1 MAHYVARIPVSV
13 TRSAAFAD
21 LSRFDRAAEW
31 DPGVESGEMLTPEPV
46 GVGSRFRLVARFLG
60 RRIPLDYEIVEYDRD
75 ERIVLRAENRSVRS
89 VDTITFEDDE
99 RGTVMV
105 YDAQLD
111 AKGIGRLA
119 DPVLVDRLS
128 SHRRSRRGRPAY
140 ASLGGAGVTRFDG
153 ARRLADAALE
163 ATVVGSFSRIGFAAR
178 RALFDWDAEPV
189 VDMSGRVALVT
200 GATGGLGLAAATA
213 LAQRNA
219 DIWIV
224 GRDPQR
230 IEAARRAIAGV
241 APDSSVTTAVAD
253 LAVLDDVRNL
263 ADRVRRSAP
272 RLDVLIHNA
281 GALTH
286 DLRYTADGLEVTAQV
301 HVVAPFLLTTA
312 LLPILQ
318 ATPDARVIT
327 VSSGGM
333 YTQRLDLDAL
343 ATPAIPFNGV
353 RAYANAKRAQVVL
366 NELWS
371 KHRAASGVVFHAM
384 HPGWADTPGVRE
396 SLPRFHALMG
406 PLLRTPS
413 QGADTMVWLATDPRA
428 LETNGQ
434 FWLDRRPRSVAPLP
448 GTRTSDADAERCWN
462 WCVDR
467 AGVAAPLE
475 AAQ

>member
-1 MAHYVARIPVSV
+1 M
-13 TRSAAFAD
+13 
-21 LSRFDRAAEW
+21 
-31 DPGVESGEMLTPEPV
+31 
-46 GVGSRFRLVARFLG
+46 
-60 RRIPLDYEIVEYDRD
+60 
-75 ERIVLRAENRSVRS
+75 
-89 VDTITFEDDE
+89 
-99 RGTVMV
+99 
-105 YDAQLD
+105 
-111 AKGIGRLA
+111 
-119 DPVLVDRLS
+119 
-128 SHRRSRRGRPAY
+128 
-140 ASLGGAGVTRFDG
+140 TRFDG

-178 RALFDWDAEPV
+178 RALFDWDAEPI

-219 DIWIV
+219 DLWIV

-230 IEAARRAIAGV
+230 IEAARRAIAAV
-241 APDSSVTTAVAD
+241 APASSVTTAVAD

-263 ADRVRRSAP
+263 ADRVRRSVP

-301 HVVAPFLLTTA
+301 HVVAPFLLTTS
-312 LLPILQ
+312 LLPSLQ

-333 YTQRLDLDAL
+333 YTQRLDLDTL
-343 ATPAIPFNGV
+343 ATPTIPFNGV

-396 SLPRFHALMG
+396 SLPRFRALMG

-413 QGADTMVWLATDPRA
+413 QGADTMVWLASDPRA

-448 GTRTSDADAERCWN
+448 GTRTSDADAERLWN

-467 AGVAAPLE
+467 AGVIAALE
-475 AAQ
+475 AVR

>member
-1 MAHYVARIPVSV
+1 V
-13 TRSAAFAD
+13 T
-21 LSRFDRAAEW
+21 L
-31 DPGVESGEMLTPEPV
+31 L
-46 GVGSRFRLVARFLG
+46 
-60 RRIPLDYEIVEYDRD
+60 
-75 ERIVLRAENRSVRS
+75 
-89 VDTITFEDDE
+89 
-99 RGTVMV
+99 
-105 YDAQLD
+105 
-111 AKGIGRLA
+111 
-119 DPVLVDRLS
+119 
-128 SHRRSRRGRPAY
+128 
-140 ASLGGAGVTRFDG
+140 DG
-153 ARRLADAALE
+153 ARQLADAALE

-219 DIWIV
+219 DVWIV

-263 ADRVRRSAP
+263 ADHVRRSAP

-312 LLPILQ
+312 LLPLLQ

-343 ATPAIPFNGV
+343 AAPALPFNGV

-371 KHRAASGVVFHAM
+371 KHGAASGVVFHAM

-413 QGADTMVWLATDPRA
+413 QGADTVVWLATDARP

-448 GTRTSDADAERCWN
+448 GTRTSDADAQRCWN

-467 AGVAAPLE
+467 AAVTAPLE

>member
-1 MAHYVARIPVSV
+1 M
-13 TRSAAFAD
+13 
-21 LSRFDRAAEW
+21 
-31 DPGVESGEMLTPEPV
+31 
-46 GVGSRFRLVARFLG
+46 
-60 RRIPLDYEIVEYDRD
+60 
-75 ERIVLRAENRSVRS
+75 
-89 VDTITFEDDE
+89 
-99 RGTVMV
+99 
-105 YDAQLD
+105 
-111 AKGIGRLA
+111 
-119 DPVLVDRLS
+119 
-128 SHRRSRRGRPAY
+128 
-140 ASLGGAGVTRFDG
+140 TRFDG

-178 RALFDWDAEPV
+178 RALFDWAAEPV

-219 DIWIV
+219 DVWIV

-230 IEAARRAIAGV
+230 IEAARRAIAAV

-263 ADRVRRSAP
+263 ADRVRRSVP

-318 ATPDARVIT
+318 ATADARVIT

-343 ATPAIPFNGV
+343 ATPAVPFNGV

-371 KHRAASGVVFHAM
+371 KHRGRPAWCSTRCTRAGQTRPVCASRCPLSALMVRCCARR
-384 HPGWADTPGVRE
+384 VRE
-396 SLPRFHALMG
+396 PTRWCG
-406 PLLRTPS
+406 WPPT
-413 QGADTMVWLATDPRA
+413 RA
-428 LETNGQ
+428 LERTDSSG
-434 FWLDRRPRSVAPLP
+434 WTAGRDPSPAAGHPHERSRCRAMLELVRRPR
-448 GTRTSDADAERCWN
+448 RRH
-462 WCVDR
+462 
-467 AGVAAPLE
+467 APLE
-475 AAQ
+475 AVR

>member
-1 MAHYVARIPVSV
+1 M
-13 TRSAAFAD
+13 TRS
-21 LSRFDRAAEW
+21 
-31 DPGVESGEMLTPEPV
+31 
-46 GVGSRFRLVARFLG
+46 
-60 RRIPLDYEIVEYDRD
+60 
-75 ERIVLRAENRSVRS
+75 
-89 VDTITFEDDE
+89 
-99 RGTVMV
+99 
-105 YDAQLD
+105 
-111 AKGIGRLA
+111 
-119 DPVLVDRLS
+119 
-128 SHRRSRRGRPAY
+128 
-140 ASLGGAGVTRFDG
+140 DG

-189 VDMSGRVALVT
+189 VDMSGRVALIT
-200 GATGGLGLAAATA
+200 GATGGLGLSAATA

-219 DIWIV
+219 DLWIV

-230 IEAARRAIAGV
+230 IEAARQAIIAV
-241 APDSSVTTAVAD
+241 AHDSSVTSAVAD
-253 LAVLDDVRNL
+253 LAVLDDVRKL
-263 ADRVRRSAP
+263 SDRVRRSVP

-286 DLRYTADGLEVTAQV
+286 DLCYTADGLEVTAQV

-312 LLPILQ
+312 LFPILR

-333 YTQRLDLDAL
+333 YTKRLDLDAL
-343 ATPAIPFNGV
+343 AAPVIPFNGV
-353 RAYANAKRAQVVL
+353 RTYANAKRAQVVL

-371 KHRAASGVVFHAM
+371 QYAGGSGVVFHAM

-396 SLPRFHALMG
+396 SLPRFRALMG
-406 PLLRTPS
+406 PLLRTPG

-428 LETNGQ
+428 LETNGL

-448 GTRTSDADAERCWN
+448 GTRTSDADAERCWS

-467 AGVAAPLE
+467 AGVAALLE
-475 AAQ
+475 AVR

>member
-1 MAHYVARIPVSV
+1 
-13 TRSAAFAD
+13 
-21 LSRFDRAAEW
+21 
-31 DPGVESGEMLTPEPV
+31 
-46 GVGSRFRLVARFLG
+46 
-60 RRIPLDYEIVEYDRD
+60 
-75 ERIVLRAENRSVRS
+75 
-89 VDTITFEDDE
+89 
-99 RGTVMV
+99 
-105 YDAQLD
+105 
-111 AKGIGRLA
+111 
-119 DPVLVDRLS
+119 
-128 SHRRSRRGRPAY
+128 
-140 ASLGGAGVTRFDG
+140 VTRFEG
-153 ARRLADAALE
+153 ARRLADVALE
-163 ATVVGSFSRIGFAAR
+163 ATIVGSFSRIGFAAR
-178 RALFDWDAEPV
+178 RALFDWNAEPV

-219 DIWIV
+219 DLWIV

-230 IEAARRAIAGV
+230 TEAARCAIAGV

-253 LAVLDDVRNL
+253 LAVLGDVRDL
-263 ADRVRRSAP
+263 ADRVRRSVP
-272 RLDVLIHNA
+272 RLDVMIHNA
-281 GALTH
+281 GALTR
-286 DLRYTADGLEVTAQV
+286 DLRCTVDGLEVTAQV

-333 YTQRLDLDAL
+333 YTQRLNLDAL
-343 ATPAIPFNGV
+343 VTPTIPFNGV

-366 NELWS
+366 NERWS
-371 KHRAASGVVFHAM
+371 KQRAASGVVFHAM

-396 SLPRFHALMG
+396 SLPRFRALMG

-413 QGADTMVWLATDPRA
+413 QGADTMVWLAADPRA

-448 GTRTSDADAERCWN
+448 GTRTSAADAERCWN